1 MSLGTE
7 LFCYEVKLSY
17 LCPIGFGHVRSVV
30 SRLNVM
36 YDTLPGFRY
45 LILII
50 LPASRQVQ
58 SGAKIYLQNLSREY
72 VRQITNI
79 FPK

>member
-1 MSLGTE
+1 
-7 LFCYEVKLSY
+7 
-17 LCPIGFGHVRSVV
+17 
-30 SRLNVM
+30 M
-36 YDTLPGFRY
+36 YDTLLAFRY

-79 FPK
+79 FQKQSRLVVVCEGEGGVVAISDISYIEEQLLP

>member
-1 MSLGTE
+1 
-7 LFCYEVKLSY
+7 
-17 LCPIGFGHVRSVV
+17 
-30 SRLNVM
+30 M
-36 YDTLPGFRY
+36 YDTLLAFRY

-50 LPASRQVQ
+50 WSASSQDQ

-79 FPK
+79 FQKQSRLVVVCEGEGGVVAISDISYIEEQLLP